1 MRWALHTM
9 RRAVPPN
16 PGPAGASW
24 SVPVGGEFGA
34 ARGNHKKE
42 IPMSR
47 LRRPPVIFIF
57 SLFVLAL
64 VAVALGVV
72 NAQSGSVRVP
82 DNAHAT
88 GYGSGWECDRGYR
101 QVKGACAAVKLPANA
116 YLKNSTFGNGWECN
130 WGYRQVDKSC
140 VAIKV
145 PLNAYL
151 NSFGDS
157 WKCDRGYRA
166 HREACVVVKV
176 SMNAHLNFSGN
187 DWECNRPYKRQQEKC
202 ALPRRAK

>member
-1 MRWALHTM
+1 MGVTYDETRGPSEPRTRWRVLD
-9 RRAVPPN
+9 
-16 PGPAGASW
+16 S
-24 SVPVGGEFGA
+24 SVGGEFGA

-47 LRRPPVIFIF
+47 LRRPPVIFIL
-57 SLFVLAL
+57 SLFVLAFL
-64 VAVALGVV
+64 AAALGVV
-72 NAQSGSVRVP
+72 FAQSGSVRVP

-88 GYGSGWECDRGYR
+88 GYGSGWKCDRGYR
-101 QVKGACAAVKLPANA
+101 QVKGACAAVKVPANA
-116 YLKNSTFGNGWECN
+116 FPTNSTYGSGWECS

-151 NSFGDS
+151 NSFGDN

-176 SMNAHLNFSGN
+176 PMNAHLNFSAN

-202 ALPRRAK
+202 VLPRWAK